1 MQALHIN
8 GNDLTLEAV
17 REVAQPDVRRPVLLD
32 PDARE
37 AVNRARAVVDTLVAN
52 NRISYA
58 ITTGVGKLS
67 DVHIVGDQVREL
79 QINLVRSHAVG
90 VGEPLS
96 IPDTRAMMLLRA
108 NSLAKGNSGIRGISI
123 DTICEMLNRGVTPM
137 VPSQGSV
144 GASGDLAPLAHLAL
158 ALIGEGECLD
168 EKGGRIP
175 SAEALK
181 RAQIKP
187 LVLEA
192 KEAVSLINGTQA
204 MLAIGILMVLAAE
217 TLVDTADVIGAM
229 ACDALKGTN
238 VAFDERIQKARPHA
252 GQIRTAANL
261 RRLLEQSQ
269 IRDSHRDCGRVQDA
283 YSLRCIP
290 QVHGAVR
297 DTLAH
302 CRSVFETETNSAVDN
317 PLVFVK
323 NPKAMDGEGDVL
335 SGGNFHGEPLA
346 FALDFLAIALSAL
359 AGISER
365 RLERMVNP
373 ALSEGLP
380 PFLAP
385 GAGMNSGFMMPQ
397 VTAAALVSENKV
409 LSHPASVDSITTS
422 GNKEDFVSM
431 GMTAASKLKRVVENT
446 RNTLAIEAMA
456 AAQAIDFLAPLKTS
470 KPLQQAH
477 AAIRAVCATMEKDRV
492 MYRGFR
498 THCEFDCE
506 RQAGRRSALNI
517 LTKICPLEI
526 CHHDH
531 ELAEGK
537 GPATRFSPTPRCLM
551 RSRRERIAV
560 YSHPLSALDSPRFNA
575 SPPRGA
581 PELSAFSP

>member
-1 MQALHIN
+1 
-8 GNDLTLEAV
+8 
-17 REVAQPDVRRPVLLD
+17 
-32 PDARE
+32 
-37 AVNRARAVVDTLVAN
+37 
-52 NRISYA
+52 
-58 ITTGVGKLS
+58 
-67 DVHIVGDQVREL
+67 VHIVGDQVREL
-79 QINLVRSHAVG
+79 QVNLVRSHAVG
-90 VGEPLS
+90 VGEPLA
-96 IPDTRAMMLLRA
+96 IPETRAMMLLRA
-108 NSLAKGNSGIRGISI
+108 NSLAKGNSGVRGITI

-158 ALIGEGECLD
+158 ALIGEGECFNEA
-168 EKGGRIP
+168 EKNVRIP
-175 SAEALK
+175 SVEALK
-181 RAQIKP
+181 RAQIKA

-204 MLAIGILMVLAAE
+204 MLAIGTLMLLAAE
-217 TLVDTADVIGAM
+217 TLVNTADVIGAM

-238 VAFDERIQKARPHA
+238 VAFDERIHRARPHA
-252 GQIRTAANL
+252 GQIKTASNL
-261 RRLLEQSQ
+261 RRLLEQSE

-302 CRSVFETETNSAVDN
+302 CRQVFETETNSAVDN

-323 NPKAMDGEGDVL
+323 NPKVVDGEGDVL

-409 LSHPASVDSITTS
+409 LAHPASVDSITTS

-431 GMTAASKLKRVVENT
+431 GMTAANKLKKIVENT

-477 AAIRAVCATMEKDRV
+477 AAIRSVCRTMEKDRV
-492 MYRGFR
+492 MYQDF
-498 THCEFDCE
+498 
-506 RQAGRRSALNI
+506 A
-517 LTKICPLEI
+517 
-526 CHHDH
+526 
-531 ELAEGK
+531 
-537 GPATRFSPTPRCLM
+537 
-551 RSRRERIAV
+551 RIA
-560 YSHPLSALDSPRFNA
+560 
-575 SPPRGA
+575 
-581 PELSAFSP
+581 ELIGSGRLAAVLR

>member
-1 MQALHIN
+1 LQALHIN
-8 GNDLTLEAV
+8 GNDLTLEYV
-17 REVAQPDVRRPVLLD
+17 REVAAAKRPVLLA
-32 PDARE
+32 PDARH
-37 AVNRARAVVDTLVAN
+37 AVNRARAVVDALVAN
-52 NRISYA
+52 NKISYA

-96 IPDTRAMMLLRA
+96 IVDTRAMMLLRA
-108 NSLAKGNSGIRGISI
+108 NSLAKGNSGVRAVTI

-158 ALIGEGECLD
+158 ALIGEGECFHED
-168 EKGGRIP
+168 EKSARVP
-175 SAEALK
+175 SAQALK
-181 RAQIKP
+181 HAQIKP

-204 MLAIGILMVLAAE
+204 MLAIGTLMLLAAD

-238 VAFDERIQKARPHA
+238 VAFDERIQNARPHA
-252 GQIRTAANL
+252 GQIKSAANL
-261 RRLLEQSQ
+261 RRLLEASA

-302 CRSVFETETNSAVDN
+302 CRRIFETETNSAVDN
-317 PLVFVK
+317 PLVFVT

-385 GAGMNSGFMMPQ
+385 GAGMNSGFMMAQ
-397 VTAAALVSENKV
+397 VTAAALVSENKG
-409 LSHPASVDSITTS
+409 LAHPASVDSITTS

-431 GMTAASKLKRVVENT
+431 GMTAANKLKRVVENT

-470 KPLQQAH
+470 KRLQQAH
-477 AAIRAVCATMEKDRV
+477 AAIRGVCATMEKDRV
-492 MYRGFR
+492 MYQDFARVADLIASG
-498 THCEFDCE
+498 
-506 RQAGRRSALNI
+506 N
-517 LTKICPLEI
+517 
-526 CHHDH
+526 
-531 ELAEGK
+531 LA
-537 GPATRFSPTPRCLM
+537 
-551 RSRRERIAV
+551 AV
-560 YSHPLSALDSPRFNA
+560 LR
-575 SPPRGA
+575 
-581 PELSAFSP
+581 